1 MNLIWHVRDNKEVS
15 KIRNRLYEYSIEVAT
30 GEGILPSHRGL
41 YVKPELAPKA
51 VQIIERDFG
60 RRF

>member
-1 MNLIWHVRDNKEVS
+1 MNLIWHARNSKEVA
-15 KIRNRLYEYSIEVAT
+15 KIQSRLYEYSIEIAT
-30 GEGILPSHRGL
+30 GEGILPLHCGL
-41 YVKPELAPKA
+41 YVKPESASKA